1 MFEPAEIRKLN
12 YCRLYLNAVTL
23 ADLMTTAEDR
33 LDNSKLN
40 GQISLMSSRNSW
52 MAINQ
57 DNPSPSEWRLW
68 RKTNELWSSPGG
80 NMIVPLGP
88 WLGPARDSRI
98 KAFAYQIARQQIEV
112 RTQDGYILCDE
123 CGGNTYR
130 PSEHAHTPSKFPP
143 NAIPVEV
150 EVVDGDNECWEVTL
164 WTQVRRLVTHSRNAT
179 NTFAEY
185 VQTLDAWE
193 VDILR
198 HTQVYAD
205 PMLISLEL
213 TFHFV
218 AGSDGSEKYGTN
230 GAFGWMVSNLDG
242 ERLASGMGPA
252 RGCRMDSY
260 RAESCGMLSVLRFL
274 IRLADYT
281 QRDAS
286 EWCGMVVTDSQSLLD
301 RLFGHKAKSAD
312 ECYGNDVLD
321 LDVLVPE
328 WDRFDQDKIRFI
340 AHAMRQLEIRERT
353 ASKDAH
359 QDRQNNY
366 EALPLVAQLNI
377 DADDLAGKYQS
388 THGRPHQFVLMT
400 PHAAAHLYY
409 PEGTITANYVSDLR
423 FRSTEPA
430 LRSYI
435 QVKNNWTDAV
445 METINWLAH
454 GKALRSMMNTRI
466 HFIKLVHECPP
477 TTGQQNWRDN
487 GNRTCPR
494 CATTKE
500 DRDHIIRCEAR
511 TRAEW
516 RANFRKSTR
525 EFHTKHD
532 TAPDLQQL
540 WEVAMDQWLNAP
552 EGDIVF
558 NSTLFPDA
566 ARPLVEQ
573 QNRIGWRQVLNGR
586 FSSEWRRL
594 QDQHYLLVRRRTHE
608 GKKDKQTGQWWQR
621 SFILFIWSQ
630 WLTLWKLRNNELHG
644 ANEATKQT
652 SAQRIIHSELRNLY
666 DRRESMEDSV
676 QTLLMSSEAEH
687 RQRPIW
693 MTRNW
698 LEANTKLFRDS
709 MRKTRQKAIAGVRTI
724 QSYFPPVR

>member
-1 MFEPAEIRKLN
+1 
-12 YCRLYLNAVTL
+12 
-23 ADLMTTAEDR
+23 
-33 LDNSKLN
+33 
-40 GQISLMSSRNSW
+40 
-52 MAINQ
+52 
-57 DNPSPSEWRLW
+57 
-68 RKTNELWSSPGG
+68 
-80 NMIVPLGP
+80 MIVPLGP

-230 GAFGWMVSNLDG
+230 GAFGWMVSDLEG

-328 WDRFDQDKIRFI
+328 WD
-340 AHAMRQLEIRERT
+340 QLIEIKYALLRMPCV
-353 ASKDAH
+353 SLKYVKGH

-366 EALPLVAQLNI
+366 EALPLVASLNS
-377 DADDLAGKYQS
+377 DANDLAGKYQS
-388 THGRPHQFVLMT
+388 AHGRPHPLVVLMT

-423 FRSTEPA
+423 FRSTIPA

-435 QVKNNWTDAV
+435 
-445 METINWLAH
+445 
-454 GKALRSMMNTRI
+454 
-466 HFIKLVHECPP
+466 
-477 TTGQQNWRDN
+477 
-487 GNRTCPR
+487 
-494 CATTKE
+494 
-500 DRDHIIRCEAR
+500 
-511 TRAEW
+511 
-516 RANFRKSTR
+516 
-525 EFHTKHD
+525 
-532 TAPDLQQL
+532 
-540 WEVAMDQWLNAP
+540 
-552 EGDIVF
+552 
-558 NSTLFPDA
+558 
-566 ARPLVEQ
+566 
-573 QNRIGWRQVLNGR
+573 
-586 FSSEWRRL
+586 
-594 QDQHYLLVRRRTHE
+594 
-608 GKKDKQTGQWWQR
+608 
-621 SFILFIWSQ
+621 
-630 WLTLWKLRNNELHG
+630 
-644 ANEATKQT
+644 
-652 SAQRIIHSELRNLY
+652 
-666 DRRESMEDSV
+666 
-676 QTLLMSSEAEH
+676 
-687 RQRPIW
+687 
-693 MTRNW
+693 
-698 LEANTKLFRDS
+698 
-709 MRKTRQKAIAGVRTI
+709 
-724 QSYFPPVR
+724 